1 MIEHLKELYKR
12 LILTQDIMGEGTLCE
27 TFKFS
32 TLQNAFLVWGQS
44 AYCTKIL
51 PNLEISWNGFQMLP
65 AWFWDML
72 RTEKNHQTL
81 AQCNDCGRPSVV
93 LHFLQT
99 SSNINH
105 LVIFVVAKLP
115 LTPKVA
121 ANPHLGFPLV
131 TLGWSLT
138 LKLLSLCSHP
148 LKTCKQKSYSQAS
161 QG

>member
-1 MIEHLKELYKR
+1 
-12 LILTQDIMGEGTLCE
+12 MGEGTLCE

-51 PNLEISWNGFQMLP
+51 
-65 AWFWDML
+65 
-72 RTEKNHQTL
+72 QTL
-81 AQCNDCGRPSVV
+81 KYLEMASRCFQHGFGICWGPRKTIKHWRNAMIAGGHLLSCISFK
-93 LHFLQT
+93 HLQT

-105 LVIFVVAKLP
+105 LIIFVVAKLP

-161 QG
+161 QGIRDTTFQV